1 MPEQPTLTVVDAEN
15 AFEAEMLAR
24 LFEQLNGRMPNEQKL
39 KDAQER
45 LDQILAAQ
53 AQTVSQSKQQTQASS
68 CGRSMPEQPTLTVV
82 DAENAFEAEMLAR
95 LFEQLNGRMPNEQ
108 KLKNAQEC
116 LDQITGG
123 HARTANSISSL

>member
-1 MPEQPTLTVVDAEN
+1 MPEQPTLNVLDAEN

-45 LDQILAAQ
+45 LHQILAAQ
-53 AQTVSQSKQQTQASS
+53 AQAVSQFKQQTQASG
-68 CGRSMPEQPTLTVV
+68 CGRSMPEQPTLSVL

-95 LFEQLNGRMPNEQ
+95 LFE
-108 KLKNAQEC
+108 
-116 LDQITGG
+116 
-123 HARTANSISSL
+123 S